1 MSDDVQK
8 KVFSRNLSFYV
19 SSKEKT
25 QKEIADAIGVSTQTF
40 NTWMRGIALPR
51 MGKVQLLADYFG
63 IQKSDLIE
71 DKSDQDTFPPL
82 TAAEENH
89 MRKYRKLS
97 DVDQIK
103 VDERIDTLLEEERE
117 ELKRVSA
124 S

>member
-1 MSDDVQK
+1 MSDEKQK

-19 SSKEKT
+19 RSREKT
-25 QKEIADAIGVSTQTF
+25 QKDVADAIGVSTQTF

-71 DKSDQDTFPPL
+71 DKSDRDTFPPL
-82 TAAEENH
+82 TAAEESH

-97 DVDQIK
+97 DTDK
-103 VDERIDTLLEEERE
+103 VRIDERIDTLLEEERE
-117 ELKRVSA
+117 GLKRASVS
-124 S
+124 